1 MPERVKEFIKGIGI
15 LTETWMVTYNSFT
28 AQGLDH
34 AKALAHTQ
42 GFMTAFISSI
52 MTTANNNKEENTDG

>member
-34 AKALAHTQ
+34 TKALEHTKI
-42 GFMTAFISSI
+42 FMTAFISS
-52 MTTANNNKEENTDG
+52 MLGAVNNNKEENPDG